1 MNWCD
6 ILIAVDA
13 VLIIILTML
22 QSSKS
27 HGASG
32 AIMGGNSAVF
42 TNVKERGPEKIISNF
57 TLACGIAFFVLS
69 IMRVI
74 WFKTTGDVATEVPSV

>member
-1 MNWCD
+1 MGMNWVD
-6 ILIAVDA
+6 LIIAIDA

-42 TNVKERGPEKIISNF
+42 TNVKERGPEVIMSRVTMILGVLFF
-57 TLACGIAFFVLS
+57 TFAILVNLYI
-69 IMRVI
+69 
-74 WFKTTGDVATEVPSV
+74 K

>member
-13 VLIIILTML
+13 VLIIILAML

-42 TNVKERGPEKIISNF
+42 TNVKERGPEKVLMYLTF
-57 TLACGIAFFVLS
+57 AMGGLFVFLAIW
-69 IMRVI
+69 IRVI
-74 WFKTTGDVATEVPSV
+74 AK